1 MEQEYVNRAA
11 VEKLK
16 ISAVQANVCM
26 LITIDSNNE
35 QHTRPMAAI
44 TIDYDGCFWFFASK
58 SSGKL
63 KDISA
68 HNTVRIVYANSSNH
82 SYMEVEGP
90 CTVVCDRNDIQQKW
104 KNIVTE
110 WFPQGLNDPELCLI
124 RLDVQNAFYW
134 DAQNERIECI
144 TIKTTT
150 VVETQSL
157 AA

>member
-1 MEQEYVNRAA
+1 
-11 VEKLK
+11 
-16 ISAVQANVCM
+16 
-26 LITIDSNNE
+26 
-35 QHTRPMAAI
+35 
-44 TIDYDGCFWFFASK
+44 
-58 SSGKL
+58 
-63 KDISA
+63 
-68 HNTVRIVYANSSNH
+68 
-82 SYMEVEGP
+82 MEVEGP